1 MQIVTLTTDWG
12 YGDYYMGVV
21 KGRLYSTIADV
32 QVVDITHNIRKYDN
46 LSAAFVVK
54 NACFEF
60 PEGTIH
66 IIDVNSY
73 EETKDDDKRER
84 NFVAIKHNLFLQPS
98 IQFCILPYPSKLTN
112 ASCGFSPLGISSFN
126 LSSL

>member
-54 NACFEF
+54 NAKRDGVGKFTPEEITFIVQGEMAYCESLDMFE
-60 PEGTIH
+60 
-66 IIDVNSY
+66 
-73 EETKDDDKRER
+73 
-84 NFVAIKHNLFLQPS
+84 
-98 IQFCILPYPSKLTN
+98 
-112 ASCGFSPLGISSFN
+112 
-126 LSSL
+126 

>member
-73 EETKDDDKRER
+73 EETKDEDKRER
-84 NFVAIKHNLFLQPS
+84 NFVAITHKG
-98 IQFCILPYPSKLTN
+98 K
-112 ASCGFSPLGISSFN
+112 
-126 LSSL
+126 

>member
-73 EETKDDDKRER
+73 EETKDDAPDDGPPRCAR
-84 NFVAIKHNLFLQPS
+84 YQRD
-98 IQFCILPYPSKLTN
+98 
-112 ASCGFSPLGISSFN
+112 SPKKPDHSHEMPPHHQSGIA
-126 LSSL
+126 